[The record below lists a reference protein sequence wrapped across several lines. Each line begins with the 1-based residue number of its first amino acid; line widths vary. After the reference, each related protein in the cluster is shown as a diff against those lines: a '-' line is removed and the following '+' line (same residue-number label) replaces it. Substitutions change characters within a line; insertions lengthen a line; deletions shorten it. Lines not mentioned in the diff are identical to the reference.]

1 MNYQETYDFWL
12 NSDYFDEATK
22 QELRAITDD
31 NEIKERFY
39 KELEFGTA
47 GLRGVL
53 GAGTNRMNIYTVG
66 KATQGFATYLLESTE
81 IDHSQGV
88 ALAYDP
94 RHMSPE
100 FAQAAAL
107 VFNANGIKT
116 YIYDGLRPTPQ
127 LSYTVRKLGCAGG
140 VMVTASHNPPEY
152 NGYKVYGPDGAQ
164 VMSPYDDQIISYVNN
179 TDITAVKTMSLAD
192 AKTAGLYHIIDS
204 SLDQAF
210 QSECLANVIN
220 PEIIKVH
227 GDLPLVYTP
236 LHGAGHLPTLNLLKT
251 AGFTNVHVV
260 ASQAAPDGNF
270 PTVKFPN
277 PEEADVYELG
287 KQLAET
293 IGAQVVFA
301 SDPDA
306 DRVGIVSR
314 DKAGNWYKLNGNQT
328 GVMLTHYVLSQLKA
342 QGKLPTHPAVI
353 TSIVSSKM
361 THAIAAAHDV
371 ACYDVFTG
379 FKHIGELIKKW
390 ETTQAHT
397 FVYGF
402 EESYGYLFRDYAR
415 DKDAIGVALLVAEI
429 AAYCQGRGITL
440 PEYLSEMYAQYGFY
454 KEETIALTLKGIAGL
469 EKISRIMDYF
479 TDHVPATIGG
489 VTVTHY
495 RNYKTSTDTVLA
507 TGETTAID
515 FPKSNVRAFTLTDGS
530 WICVRPSGTEPK
542 LKLYIGVNGASET
555 AAETQLKQLA
565 DSLMA
570 LVDTVS

>member
-12 NSDYFDEATK
+12 NSDYFDQATK
-22 QELRAITDD
+22 EELQAITDD
-31 NEIKERFY
+31 NEIQERFY

-53 GAGTNRMNIYTVG
+53 GAGINRMNIYTVG
-66 KATQGFATYLLESTE
+66 KATQGFATYLLESKE
-81 IDHSQGV
+81 IDYTKGV
-88 ALAYDP
+88 ALAHDP
-94 RHMSPE
+94 RNMSPE

-164 VMSPYDDQIISYVNN
+164 VMSPYDEQIIGYVNS
-179 TDITAVKTMSLAD
+179 TDITAVKTMSLED
-192 AKTAGLYHIIDS
+192 AKAAGLYNVLDA
-204 SLDQAF
+204 SLDQDF
-210 QSECLANVIN
+210 QNECLGLAIN
-220 PEIIKVH
+220 PQVIKDY

-236 LHGAGHLPTLNLLKT
+236 LHGAGHVPTVNLLKA
-251 AGFTNVHVV
+251 AGFANVHVV
-260 ASQAAPDGNF
+260 SEQAQPDGNF

-287 KQLAET
+287 KQLAEK
-293 IGAQVVFA
+293 IGAEVVFA

-314 DKAGNWYKLNGNQT
+314 DKNGNWYKLNGNQT
-328 GVMLTHYVLSQLKA
+328 GVMLAHYILTQLKV
-342 QGKLPTHPAVI
+342 QGKLPANAGVI

-361 THAIAAAHDV
+361 THAIAKANGAT
-371 ACYDVFTG
+371 CYDVFTG

-390 ETTQAHT
+390 ETNGEHT

-402 EESYGYLFRDYAR
+402 EESYGYLLGDYAR
-415 DKDAIGVALLVAEI
+415 DKDAIGIAMIVAEI
-429 AAYCQGRGITL
+429 AAYCKSRGLTL
-440 PEYLSEMYAQYGFY
+440 PEYLSEMYETYGFF
-454 KEETIALTLKGIAGL
+454 KEETIALTLKGIPGI
-469 EKISRIMDYF
+469 EKIARIMDYF
-479 TDHVPATIGG
+479 TDQVPASIGG
-489 VTVTHY
+489 IAVTHY

-507 TGETTAID
+507 TGETSTID
-515 FPKSNVRAFTLTDGS
+515 FPKSNVRAFTLADGS

-542 LKLYIGVNGASET
+542 LKLYMGVTGDSEA
-555 AAETQLKQLA
+555 AAEAQLKQLA

-570 LVDTVS
+570 MVNTVE